1 MNKTKIICTLGPA
14 SESAAVILKLFKAGM
29 NVGRINFSHGTHEE
43 HRKKIEVFREIRDE
57 LGIAAAVLL
66 DTKGPEIRIGKIA
79 GGKAYLEKGSNFVLT
94 TDEVI
99 GDDKKAYVKYSNFTS
114 DVSEGTTILLD
125 DGKIVMRADKVTQRE
140 VFCTVLVGGYI
151 SDNKGINLP
160 NSVLSMDYL
169 SPADKQDL
177 KFGVE
182 MDVDYIA
189 ASFVRSKEDILKL
202 RRFVDDLGGK
212 DIKIIAKIE
221 NKQGLKNFNEIL
233 EVADGIMVAR
243 GDMGV
248 EMPYERLPGIQKKI
262 IARCLELGKIAITA
276 TQMLESMIANPTP
289 TRAET
294 SDVANAVFDGSSAIM
309 LSGETAAG
317 QYPVEACASMRR
329 IANQA
334 EQDLLSAEIVCSRSE
349 NAGYR
354 PVRNYSMN
362 DLTNAVGHSACT
374 MAYDIDAGAIM
385 AITKT
390 GYTATKMSKFRPIT
404 QIIAMTPYG
413 KTYHQMALEWGV
425 LSVRVDY
432 KDNLEELMTHCIQ
445 VAQNSGLVRHGEKV
459 VITCGMPLDIPG
471 NTNIIRVEE
480 VKY

>member
-14 SESAAVILKLFKAGM
+14 SESAAVIEKLFKAGM

-43 HRKKIEVFREIRDE
+43 HRKKIETFREIRDK

-79 GGKAYLEKGSNFVLT
+79 GGKTYIEKGSNFVLT
-94 TDEVI
+94 IDEVM

-114 DVSEGTTILLD
+114 DVSEGTIILLD
-125 DGKIVMRADKVTQRE
+125 DGKIVMRADKVTERE
-140 VFCTVLVGGYI
+140 VFCTVLVGGFI

-169 SPADKQDL
+169 SPVDKQDL
-177 KFGVE
+177 KLGVE

-189 ASFVRSKEDILKL
+189 ASFVRNKEDILNL

-221 NKQGLKNFNEIL
+221 NKQGLKNFSEIL
-233 EVADGIMVAR
+233 KVADGIMVAR

-262 IARCLELGKIAITA
+262 ISRCLELGKIAITA
-276 TQMLESMIANPTP
+276 TQMLESMIVNPTP

-294 SDVANAVFDGSSAIM
+294 SDVANAVFDGSSAVM

-317 QYPVEACASMRR
+317 QYPVEACESMRK

-334 EQDLLSAEIVCSRSE
+334 EEDLLAAEI
-349 NAGYR
+349 AGSR
-354 PVRNYSMN
+354 PVINYSMN

-390 GYTATKMSKFRPIT
+390 GYTATKMSKFRPVT
-404 QIIAMTPYG
+404 QIVAMTPYD

-425 LSVRVDY
+425 LSIRVDY

-445 VAQNSGLVRHGEKV
+445 VAQNSGLVRHGDKV
-459 VITCGMPLDIPG
+459 VITCGMPLDVPG
-471 NTNIIRVEE
+471 NTNIIRVEA
-480 VKY
+480 VK

>member
-1 MNKTKIICTLGPA
+1 MNRTKIICTLGPA
-14 SESAAVILKLFKAGM
+14 SETPEIIEKLFKAGM

-43 HRKKIEVFREIRDE
+43 HRKKIENFRRVRDNM
-57 LGIAAAVLL
+57 GIAAAVLL

-79 GGKAYLEKGSNFVLT
+79 GGKAYLEKGSSFVLT
-94 TDEVI
+94 IDEVI
-99 GDDKKAYVKYSNFTS
+99 GDDKKAYVKYSDFTS
-114 DVSEGTTILLD
+114 DVNEGTIILLD
-125 DGKIVMRADKVTQRE
+125 DGKIVMRAEKVTQRE

-182 MDVDYIA
+182 MGVDYIA
-189 ASFVRSKEDILKL
+189 ASFVRSKEDIMML
-202 RRFVDDLGGK
+202 RNFVDELGGK

-221 NKQGLKNFNEIL
+221 NKQGLKNFSEIL
-233 EVADGIMVAR
+233 KVADGIMVAR

-262 IARCLELGKIAITA
+262 ISRCLELGKIAITA
-276 TQMLESMIANPTP
+276 TQMLESMIVNPTP

-294 SDVANAVFDGSSAIM
+294 SDVANAVFDGSSAVM

-317 QYPVEACASMRR
+317 QYPVEACASMRK

-334 EQDLLSAEIVCSRSE
+334 EEDLLAAEI
-349 NAGYR
+349 AGSR

-390 GYTATKMSKFRPIT
+390 GYTATKMSKFRPVT
-404 QIIAMTPYG
+404 QIIAMTPYD

-432 KDNLEELMTHCIQ
+432 KDNLEELMTHCIG
-445 VAQNSGLVRHGEKV
+445 VSQNSGLVRHGDKV
-459 VITCGMPLDIPG
+459 VITCGMPLDVPG

-480 VKY
+480 VK

>member
-14 SESAAVILKLFKAGM
+14 SESATVILKLFKAGM

-57 LGIAAAVLL
+57 LGIAGAVLL
-66 DTKGPEIRIGKIA
+66 DTKGPEIRIGKIE
-79 GGKAYLEKGSNFVLT
+79 GGKAYLEKGSDFVLT
-94 TDEVI
+94 IDEVM
-99 GDDKKAYVKYSNFTS
+99 GDDKKAYVKYSSFTS

-125 DGKIVMRADKVTQRE
+125 DGKIVMRAERVTQRE
-140 VFCTVLVGGYI
+140 VFCTVLVGGFI

-189 ASFVRSKEDILKL
+189 ASFVRNKEDILKL
-202 RRFVDDLGGK
+202 RHFVDALGGK

-233 EVADGIMVAR
+233 EVADGIMV
-243 GDMGV
+243 V

>member
-14 SESAAVILKLFKAGM
+14 SESPVVIEKLFKAGM

-43 HRKKIEVFREIRDE
+43 HKKKIETFREIRDN

-79 GGKAYLEKGSNFVLT
+79 GGKAFLEKGSDFVLT
-94 TDEVI
+94 IDEVI
-99 GDDKKAYVKYSNFTS
+99 GDNKKAYVKYSNFTS

-125 DGKIVMRADKVTQRE
+125 DGKIVMRADKVTKRE
-140 VFCTVLVGGYI
+140 VFCTVLVGGFI

-169 SPADKQDL
+169 SPVDKQDL

-189 ASFVRSKEDILKL
+189 ASFVRNKEDILQL
-202 RRFVDDLGGK
+202 RYFVDALGGK

-221 NKQGLKNFNEIL
+221 NKQGLKNFSEIL

-248 EMPYERLPGIQKKI
+248 EMPYEMLPGIQKKI
-262 IARCLELGKIAITA
+262 ISRCLELGKIAITA
-276 TQMLESMIANPTP
+276 TQMLESMIVNPTP

-317 QYPVEACASMRR
+317 QYPVEACASMKR

-334 EQDLLSAEIVCSRSE
+334 EQDLLSAEITGSR
-349 NAGYR
+349 A
-354 PVRNYSMN
+354 VRNYSMN

-390 GYTATKMSKFRPIT
+390 GYTATKMSKFRPVT

-459 VITCGMPLDIPG
+459 VITCGMPLDVPG

>member
-1 MNKTKIICTLGPA
+1 MNRTKIICTLGPA
-14 SESAAVILKLFKAGM
+14 SESAEIIEKLFMFGM

-43 HRKKIEVFREIRDE
+43 HRKKIETFREVRDK

-79 GGKAYLEKGSNFVLT
+79 GGKAYLEKGNNFVLT
-94 TDEVI
+94 IDEVI
-99 GDDKKAYVKYSNFTS
+99 GDDKKAYVKYGDFTS

-140 VFCTVLVGGYI
+140 VFCTVLVGGFI

-160 NSVLSMDYL
+160 NTVLSMDYL
-169 SPADKQDL
+169 SPVDKQDL

-202 RRFVDDLGGK
+202 RGFVDELGGK

-221 NKQGLKNFNEIL
+221 NKQGLKNFSEIL
-233 EVADGIMVAR
+233 KVADGIMVAR

-262 IARCLELGKIAITA
+262 ISRCLELGKIAITA
-276 TQMLESMIANPTP
+276 TQMLESMIVNPTP

-294 SDVANAVFDGSSAIM
+294 SDVANAVFDGSSAVM

-317 QYPVEACASMRR
+317 QYPVEACASMRK

-334 EQDLLSAEIVCSRSE
+334 EEDLLAAEITGSR
-349 NAGYR
+349 A
-354 PVRNYSMN
+354 VRNYSMN

-390 GYTATKMSKFRPIT
+390 GYTATKMSKFRPVT
-404 QIIAMTPYG
+404 QIIAMTPYD

-445 VAQNSGLVRHGEKV
+445 IAQNSGLVRHGEKV
-459 VITCGMPLDIPG
+459 VITCGMPLDVPG

-480 VKY
+480 VK

>member
-1 MNKTKIICTLGPA
+1 MNRTKIICTLGPA
-14 SESAAVILKLFKAGM
+14 SETPEIIEKLFKAGM

-43 HRKKIEVFREIRDE
+43 HRKKIENFRRVRDDM
-57 LGIAAAVLL
+57 GIAAAVLL

-79 GGKAYLEKGSNFVLT
+79 GGKAYLEKGSKFMLT
-94 TDEVI
+94 IDETE
-99 GDDKKAYVKYSNFTS
+99 GDDKKAYVKYTDFTS
-114 DVSEGTTILLD
+114 DVSEGTIILLD
-125 DGKIVMRADKVTQRE
+125 DGKIVMRADKVTERE
-140 VFCTVLVGGYI
+140 VFCTVLVGGFI

-169 SPADKQDL
+169 SPVDKQDL

-189 ASFVRSKEDILKL
+189 ASFVRNKEDILNL
-202 RRFVDDLGGK
+202 RHFVDDLGGK

-221 NKQGLKNFNEIL
+221 NKQGLKNFSEIL
-233 EVADGIMVAR
+233 KVADGIMVAR

-262 IARCLELGKIAITA
+262 ISRCLELGKIAITA
-276 TQMLESMIANPTP
+276 TQMLESMIVNPTP

-294 SDVANAVFDGSSAIM
+294 SDVANAVFDGSSAVM

-317 QYPVEACASMRR
+317 QYPVEACASMRK

-334 EQDLLSAEIVCSRSE
+334 EEDLLAAEIAGSRT
-349 NAGYR
+349 
-354 PVRNYSMN
+354 VRNYSMN

-390 GYTATKMSKFRPIT
+390 GYTATKMSKFRPVT
-404 QIIAMTPYG
+404 QIIAMTPYE

>member
-1 MNKTKIICTLGPA
+1 MNRTKIICTLGPA
-14 SESAAVILKLFKAGM
+14 SETPEIIEKLFKAGM

-43 HRKKIEVFREIRDE
+43 HRKKIENFRRVRDNM
-57 LGIAAAVLL
+57 GIAAAVLL

-79 GGKAYLEKGSNFVLT
+79 GGKAYLEKGNNFVLT
-94 TDEVI
+94 INEVI
-99 GDDKKAYVKYSNFTS
+99 GDDKKAYVKYSDFTS
-114 DVSEGTTILLD
+114 DVSEGTIILLD

-140 VFCTVLVGGYI
+140 VFCTVLVGGFI

-160 NSVLSMDYL
+160 NTVLSMDYL
-169 SPADKQDL
+169 SPVDKEDL

-202 RRFVDDLGGK
+202 RRFVDELGGK

-221 NKQGLKNFNEIL
+221 NKQGLKNFSEIL
-233 EVADGIMVAR
+233 KVADGIMVAR

-262 IARCLELGKIAITA
+262 ISRCLELGKIAITA
-276 TQMLESMIANPTP
+276 TQMLESMIVNPTP

-294 SDVANAVFDGSSAIM
+294 SDVANAVFDGSSAVM

-317 QYPVEACASMRR
+317 QYPVEACASMRK

-334 EQDLLSAEIVCSRSE
+334 EEDLLAAEITGSR
-349 NAGYR
+349 A
-354 PVRNYSMN
+354 VRNYSMN
-362 DLTNAVGHSACT
+362 DLTNAVGHSAYT

-390 GYTATKMSKFRPIT
+390 GYTATKMSKFRPVT
-404 QIIAMTPYG
+404 QIIAMTPYD

-432 KDNLEELMTHCIQ
+432 KDNLEELMTHCIK

-459 VITCGMPLDIPG
+459 VITCGMPLDVPG

-480 VKY
+480 VK

>member
-1 MNKTKIICTLGPA
+1 MNKTKIICTLGPT
-14 SESAAVILKLFKAGM
+14 SESPVVIEKLFKAGM

-43 HRKKIEVFREIRDE
+43 HKKKIETFREVRDN
-57 LGIAAAVLL
+57 LGIPAAVLL

-94 TDEVI
+94 IDEVL
-99 GDDKKAYVKYSNFTS
+99 GDDKKTYVKYSNFTS

-125 DGKIVMRADKVTQRE
+125 DGKIVMRADKVTKRE
-140 VFCTVLVGGYI
+140 VFCTVLVGGFI

-189 ASFVRSKEDILKL
+189 ASFVRNKEDILQL
-202 RRFVDDLGGK
+202 RYFVDDLGGK

-221 NKQGLKNFNEIL
+221 NKQGLKNFSEIL

-248 EMPYERLPGIQKKI
+248 EMPYEMLPGIQKKI
-262 IARCLELGKIAITA
+262 ISRCLELGKIAITA
-276 TQMLESMIANPTP
+276 TQMLESMIVNPTP

-317 QYPVEACASMRR
+317 QYPVEACASMKR

-334 EQDLLSAEIVCSRSE
+334 EQDLLSAEIAGSR
-349 NAGYR
+349 A
-354 PVRNYSMN
+354 VRNYSMN

-390 GYTATKMSKFRPIT
+390 GYTATKMSKFRPVT

-459 VITCGMPLDIPG
+459 VITCGMPLDVPG

>member
-1 MNKTKIICTLGPA
+1 MNRTKIICTLGPA
-14 SESAAVILKLFKAGM
+14 SETPEIIEKLFKAGM

-43 HRKKIEVFREIRDE
+43 HRKKIENFRRVRDDM
-57 LGIAAAVLL
+57 GIAAAVLL

-79 GGKAYLEKGSNFVLT
+79 GGKAYLEKGSKFMLT
-94 TDEVI
+94 IDETE
-99 GDDKKAYVKYSNFTS
+99 GDDKKAYVKYTDFTS
-114 DVSEGTTILLD
+114 DVSEGTIILLD
-125 DGKIVMRADKVTQRE
+125 DGKIVMRADKVTERE
-140 VFCTVLVGGYI
+140 VFCTVLVGGFI

-169 SPADKQDL
+169 SPVDKQDL

-189 ASFVRSKEDILKL
+189 ASFVRNKEDILNL
-202 RRFVDDLGGK
+202 RHFVDDLGGK

-221 NKQGLKNFNEIL
+221 NKQGLKNFSEIL
-233 EVADGIMVAR
+233 KVADGIMVAR

-262 IARCLELGKIAITA
+262 ISRCLELGKIAITA
-276 TQMLESMIANPTP
+276 TQMLESMIVNPTP

-294 SDVANAVFDGSSAIM
+294 SDVANAVFDGSSAVM

-317 QYPVEACASMRR
+317 QYPVEACASMRK

-334 EQDLLSAEIVCSRSE
+334 EEDLLAAEIAGSRS
-349 NAGYR
+349 
-354 PVRNYSMN
+354 VRNYSMN

-390 GYTATKMSKFRPIT
+390 GYTATKMSKFRPVT
-404 QIIAMTPYG
+404 QIIAMTPYE

>member
-1 MNKTKIICTLGPA
+1 MNRTKIICTLGPA
-14 SESAAVILKLFKAGM
+14 SETPEIIEKLFKAGM

-43 HRKKIEVFREIRDE
+43 HRKKIENFRRVRDDM
-57 LGIAAAVLL
+57 GIAAAVLL

-79 GGKAYLEKGSNFVLT
+79 GGKAYLEKGSSFVLT
-94 TDEVI
+94 IDEVI
-99 GDDKKAYVKYSNFTS
+99 GDDKKAYVKYSDFTS
-114 DVSEGTTILLD
+114 DVSEGTIILLD
-125 DGKIVMRADKVTQRE
+125 DGKIVMRAEKVTQRE

-182 MDVDYIA
+182 TDVDYIA
-189 ASFVRSKEDILKL
+189 ASFVRSKEDIMML
-202 RRFVDDLGGK
+202 RNFVDELGGK

-221 NKQGLKNFNEIL
+221 NKQGLKNFSEIL
-233 EVADGIMVAR
+233 KVADGIMVAR

-262 IARCLELGKIAITA
+262 ISRCLELGKIAITA
-276 TQMLESMIANPTP
+276 TQMLESMIVNPTP

-294 SDVANAVFDGSSAIM
+294 SDVANAVFDGSSAVM

-317 QYPVEACASMRR
+317 QYPVEACASMRK

-334 EQDLLSAEIVCSRSE
+334 EEDLLAAEIAGSRT
-349 NAGYR
+349 
-354 PVRNYSMN
+354 VRNYSMN

-390 GYTATKMSKFRPIT
+390 GYTATKMSKFRPVT
-404 QIIAMTPYG
+404 QIIAMTPYE

>member
-1 MNKTKIICTLGPA
+1 MNKTKLICTLGPA
-14 SESAAVILKLFKAGM
+14 SESPVVIEKLFKAGM

-43 HRKKIEVFREIRDE
+43 HKKKIEIFREIRDE

-79 GGKAYLEKGSNFVLT
+79 GGKAYLKKGSNFVLRI
-94 TDEVI
+94 DEVM

-125 DGKIVMRADKVTQRE
+125 DGKIVMRADKVTKRE
-140 VFCTVLVGGYI
+140 VFCTVLVGGFI

-169 SPADKQDL
+169 SPVDKQDL

-189 ASFVRSKEDILKL
+189 ASFVRNKEDILQL
-202 RRFVDDLGGK
+202 RYFVDALGGK

-248 EMPYERLPGIQKKI
+248 EMPYEMLPGIQKKI
-262 IARCLELGKIAITA
+262 ISRCLELGKIAITA
-276 TQMLESMIANPTP
+276 TQMLESMIVNPTP

-294 SDVANAVFDGSSAIM
+294 SDVANAVFDGSSAVM

-317 QYPVEACASMRR
+317 QYPVEACASMRK

-334 EQDLLSAEIVCSRSE
+334 EEDLLAAEITGSR
-349 NAGYR
+349 A
-354 PVRNYSMN
+354 VRNYSMN

-390 GYTATKMSKFRPIT
+390 GYTATKMSKFRPVT

-459 VITCGMPLDIPG
+459 VITCGMPLDVPG

>member
-1 MNKTKIICTLGPA
+1 MNRTKIICTLGPA
-14 SESAAVILKLFKAGM
+14 SETPEIIEKLFKAGM

-43 HRKKIEVFREIRDE
+43 HRKKIENFRRVRDDM
-57 LGIAAAVLL
+57 GIAAAVLL

-79 GGKAYLEKGSNFVLT
+79 GGKAYLEKGSSFVLT
-94 TDEVI
+94 IDEVI
-99 GDDKKAYVKYSNFTS
+99 GDDKKAYVKYSDFTS
-114 DVSEGTTILLD
+114 DVSEGTIILLD
-125 DGKIVMRADKVTQRE
+125 DGKIVMRAEKVTQRE

-182 MDVDYIA
+182 TDVDYIA
-189 ASFVRSKEDILKL
+189 ASFVRSKEDIMML
-202 RRFVDDLGGK
+202 RNFVDELGGK

-221 NKQGLKNFNEIL
+221 NKQGLKNFSEIL
-233 EVADGIMVAR
+233 KVADGIMVAR

-262 IARCLELGKIAITA
+262 ISRCLELGKIAITA
-276 TQMLESMIANPTP
+276 TQMLESMIVNPTP

-294 SDVANAVFDGSSAIM
+294 SDVANAVFDGSSAVM

-317 QYPVEACASMRR
+317 QYPVEACASMRK

-334 EQDLLSAEIVCSRSE
+334 EEDLLAAEIAGSRT
-349 NAGYR
+349 
-354 PVRNYSMN
+354 VRNYSMN

-390 GYTATKMSKFRPIT
+390 GYTATKMSKFRPVT
-404 QIIAMTPYG
+404 QIIAMTPYE

-432 KDNLEELMTHCIQ
+432 KDNLEELMTHCMQ

>member
-1 MNKTKIICTLGPA
+1 MNRTKIICTLGPA
-14 SESAAVILKLFKAGM
+14 SESPGVIEKLFKAGM

-43 HRKKIEVFREIRDE
+43 HRKKIETFREVRDK

-79 GGKAYLEKGSNFVLT
+79 GGKAYLEKGDNFVLT
-94 TDEVI
+94 INEVV
-99 GDDKKAYVKYSNFTS
+99 GDDKKAYVKYSDFTS
-114 DVSEGTTILLD
+114 DVSEGTIILLD

-140 VFCTVLVGGYI
+140 VFCTVLVGGFI

-160 NSVLSMDYL
+160 NTVLSMDYL
-169 SPADKQDL
+169 SPVDKQDL

-202 RRFVDDLGGK
+202 RRFVDELGGK

-221 NKQGLKNFNEIL
+221 NKQGLKNFSEIL
-233 EVADGIMVAR
+233 KVADGIMVAR

-262 IARCLELGKIAITA
+262 ISRCLELGKIAITA
-276 TQMLESMIANPTP
+276 TQMLESMIVNPTP

-294 SDVANAVFDGSSAIM
+294 SDVANAVFDGSSAVM

-317 QYPVEACASMRR
+317 QYPVEACASMRK

-334 EQDLLSAEIVCSRSE
+334 EEDLLAAEITGSR
-349 NAGYR
+349 A
-354 PVRNYSMN
+354 VRNYSMN

-374 MAYDIDAGAIM
+374 MAYDVDAGAIM

-390 GYTATKMSKFRPIT
+390 GYTATKMSKFRPVT
-404 QIIAMTPYG
+404 QIIAMTPYD

-432 KDNLEELMTHCIQ
+432 KDNLEELMTHCIK
-445 VAQNSGLVRHGEKV
+445 VSQNSGLVRHGDKV
-459 VITCGMPLDIPG
+459 VITCGMPLDVPG

-480 VKY
+480 VK